1 VWRDT
6 MVPDEQQYA
15 AARPFFS
22 DHHLA
27 TLIARFP
34 LLSCLEQLRRDMSVV
49 DLSDDLWQEIFDSQ
63 CEDWEKFHLTK
74 NALRC
79 SRVCRRWKAG
89 PCISQRRFAS

>member
-1 VWRDT
+1 
-6 MVPDEQQYA
+6 MVRDEQQYA

-27 TLIARFP
+27 ILIARFP
-34 LLSCLEQLRRDMSVV
+34 LLPRLEELRRDMGVV
-49 DLSDDLWQEIFDSQ
+49 DLSDDLWQEILESQ

-89 PCISQRRFAS
+89 QYFSQRCLAS